1 MSKKFIFEDGQ
12 TTMRSVSLKTAG
24 NFNPRDYLGENKN
37 APFYEPVLACLL
49 ENTPANLENL
59 YSQKVPLSQRY
70 V

>member
-1 MSKKFIFEDGQ
+1 
-12 TTMRSVSLKTAG
+12 MRSVSLKTAG

-49 ENTPANLENL
+49 ENTPENLENL
-59 YSQKVPLSQRY
+59 YCQKVPLSQRY